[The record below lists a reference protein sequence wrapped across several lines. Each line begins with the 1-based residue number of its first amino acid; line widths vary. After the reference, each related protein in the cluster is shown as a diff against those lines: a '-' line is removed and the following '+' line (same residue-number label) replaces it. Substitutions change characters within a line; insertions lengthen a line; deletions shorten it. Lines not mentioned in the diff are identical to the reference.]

1 MNDYKLEIHKY
12 IARIGKELI
21 GNIDKSYIKK
31 YFKTPEGI
39 NLQLN
44 RTYQNCDL
52 TKLDEYFYQWT
63 GRYWLKGT
71 LPAFLRYKDYSVDRE
86 EHSSMKLLE
95 IQNNN
100 LILLSFNLDE
110 KNVIEFHIFETE
122 LSNYTDKTSDW
133 YNFYGINAMKLNGN
147 SITFTEF
154 NNHFNQFK
162 DVFKNK
168 LSDLVESINQTKEDE
183 KEFIKQQENSK
194 INSREAELRGFIN

>member
-52 TKLDEYFYQWT
+52 TKLDEYFYQWA
-63 GRYWLKGT
+63 GRYRLKGT
-71 LPAFLRYKDYSVDRE
+71 LPAFLRYKDCCVDRE
-86 EHSSMKLLE
+86 EHSSMKL
-95 IQNNN
+95 QKSNDNK
-100 LILLSFNLDE
+100 LIILKFNLDD
-110 KNVIEFHIFETE
+110 KNEIEFHIFEVE

-147 SITFTEF
+147 SITFAEF
-154 NNHFNQFK
+154 NDHLDGFK
-162 DVFKNK
+162 EEFKSK
-168 LSDLVESINQTKEDE
+168 LSDLVVSINQAKEDE
-183 KEFIKQQENSK
+183 KEFIKQQEQDK
-194 INSREAELRGFIN
+194 ISAREAELRGFIR